1 MCCSNTGYIKDQIN
15 GECLKCGEPTVDGEA
30 YDKCDYSHTEC
41 DECGYSPCDD
51 SCQAYT
57 IQLHIFSQIKM

>member
-51 SCQAYT
+51 SC
-57 IQLHIFSQIKM
+57 